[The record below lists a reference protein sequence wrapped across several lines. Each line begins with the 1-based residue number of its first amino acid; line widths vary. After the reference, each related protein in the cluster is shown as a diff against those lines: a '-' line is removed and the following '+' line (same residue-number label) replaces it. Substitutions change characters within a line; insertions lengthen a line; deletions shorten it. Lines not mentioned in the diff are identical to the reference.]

1 MTLYPCL
8 FILAYAGRN
17 RRERIDTYMTN
28 NTITDNTQA
37 QNAAEQNSQPAPV
50 NATPAE
56 TRGNQTE
63 KPPRTFTQ
71 EEVNQIISDR
81 LSRERAKQAT
91 VDPRVEERERNL
103 EARENG
109 LRCREFISENGSHYP
124 KALLDILDTSNF
136 DSFKETADKLLNA
149 FPGIDQNAP
158 KMFFSGPTPGGVQ
171 QDSDV
176 IREAFRA
183 K

>member
-1 MTLYPCL
+1 M
-8 FILAYAGRN
+8 N
-17 RRERIDTYMTN
+17 EN
-28 NTITDNTQA
+28 NQT

-56 TRGNQTE
+56 TRGNQIE

-71 EEVNQIISDR
+71 EEVNQIVSDR
-81 LSRERAKQAT
+81 LNRERARQAA
-91 VDPRVEERERNL
+91 VDPHVEERERNL

-109 LRCREFISENGSHYP
+109 LKCREFISENGSRYP
-124 KALLDILDTSNF
+124 KTLLDILDTSNF

-149 FPGIDQNAP
+149 FPSIAQDAP